1 MLSEELLQY
10 FCQFISE
17 NRSEKMDRVLDNR
30 TKYLTVVIE
39 NIFQPHNASAVIRS
53 CDCFGLQELHII
65 ENTHK
70 YKINR
75 DIALG
80 SSKWVDIVKHKGKQN
95 NTLECI
101 SLLKNN
107 GYKIVATTPHTEDIC
122 LEDFPVDQKIALLL
136 GNEVDGLSK
145 EAIEQAD
152 GFLKIPMIG
161 FTESLNISV
170 TAAICMHH
178 LTWKLKHSEINWKLT
193 HEEKTEIKL
202 RWIKNIL
209 QRSDLIE
216 QEFYNKLLKR

>member
-1 MLSEELLQY
+1 MPSEELLRY
-10 FCQFISE
+10 FCQFISD
-17 NRSEKMDRVLDNR
+17 NRSEKMDQVLENR
-30 TKYLTVVIE
+30 TRHLTVVIE

-53 CDCFGLQELHII
+53 CDCFGVQDLHII

-80 SSKWVDIVKHKGKQN
+80 SSKWVDIVKHHGKGH
-95 NTLECI
+95 NTVDCI
-101 SLLKNN
+101 TSLKEN
-107 GYKIVATTPHTEDIC
+107 GYKIIATTPHRDDVR
-122 LEDFPVDQKIALLL
+122 LENFPVDNKIALLL
-136 GNEVDGLSK
+136 GNEVDGLSQ
-145 EAIEQAD
+145 EAIDHAD

-170 TAAICMHH
+170 TAAVCMHH
-178 LTWKLKHSEINWKLT
+178 LTWKLRNSYVEWKLSKK
-193 HEEKTEIKL
+193 EKTEIKL

-216 QEFYNKLLKR
+216 QEFYNKSHKK